1 VLNRSFNKAL
11 NRIKKKTMFTVEQ
24 IKAAHA
30 RVKSGADFPAYIRD
44 LKQMGVTAYTTW
56 VMDGHTEYFGE
67 NNFRTQS
74 KPMYGNMKIAGTSDR
89 ESFQQYLKN
98 HQQGK
103 SDYPAFC
110 NQCAE
115 TGVEKWVVSLDAM
128 TCTYYDNAGK
138 NLLVEAIPQ

>member
-1 VLNRSFNKAL
+1 
-11 NRIKKKTMFTVEQ
+11 MFTVEQ

-30 RVKSGADFPAYIRD
+30 KVKSGADFPAYIRD
-44 LKQMGVTAYTTW
+44 LKQLGVKAYTTW

-67 NNFRTQS
+67 NHFQTQS
-74 KPMYGNMKIAGTSDR
+74 KPAYENLIISDASDQER
-89 ESFQQYLKN
+89 FEQYLKN

-115 TGVEKWVVSLDAM
+115 TGVAKWIVSLDAL
-128 TCTYYDNAGK
+128 TCTYYDKSQNK
-138 NLLVEAIPQ
+138 LLVEAIPQ